1 MPTFISYVNFTDQ
14 GIRDLKNAPNRVEA
28 ARAALSNLGGEIKEI
43 YLTTGQYDLLVIA
56 EAPDAEVMAKFA
68 LTTGQLG
75 NVRTTT
81 VRGFTEDEYYSI
93 VADLP

>member
-28 ARAALSNLGGEIKEI
+28 ARAALKNLGGELKDV
-43 YLTTGQYDLLVIA
+43 YLTTGQYDVLTIV

-68 LTTGQLG
+68 LTMGQLG

>member
-14 GIRDLKNAPNRVEA
+14 GIRDLKDAPNRVEA
-28 ARAALSNLGGEIKEI
+28 ARSALKNLGGELKDI
-43 YLTTGQYDLLVIA
+43 YLTTGQYDLLAIS
-56 EAPDAEVMAKFA
+56 EAPDAEVIAKFSLA
-68 LTTGQLG
+68 LARLG

-93 VADLP
+93 IADLP

>member
-14 GIRDLKNAPNRVEA
+14 GIRDLKNAPNRIEA
-28 ARAALSNLGGEIKEI
+28 ARAALKNLGGELKDI
-43 YLTTGQYDLLVIA
+43 YLTTGQYDVLAIV

-68 LTTGQLG
+68 LTMGQLG

-93 VADLP
+93 VAELP

>member
-14 GIRDLKNAPNRVEA
+14 GIRDLKNAPNRIEA
-28 ARAALSNLGGEIKEI
+28 ARAALKNLGGELKDV
-43 YLTTGQYDLLVIA
+43 YLTTGQYDVLTIV

-68 LTTGQLG
+68 LTMGQLG

>member
-28 ARAALSNLGGEIKEI
+28 ARAALKNLGGEIKDI
-43 YLTTGQYDLLVIA
+43 YLTTGQYDILLIA
-56 EAPDAEVMAKFA
+56 DAPDAEVMAKFSLA
-68 LTTGQLG
+68 VGQLG

>member
-1 MPTFISYVNFTDQ
+1 MPTFISYVNYTDQ
-14 GIRDLKNAPNRVEA
+14 GIRDLKEAPNRVEA
-28 ARAALSNLGGEIKEI
+28 ARAVLKNLGGEVKDI
-43 YLTTGQYDLLVIA
+43 YLTTGQYDLLVIVD
-56 EAPDAEVMAKFA
+56 APDAEALAKFS
-68 LTTGQLG
+68 LTVAQMG

>member
-14 GIRDLKNAPNRVEA
+14 GIRDLKDAPNRVEA
-28 ARAALSNLGGEIKEI
+28 ARAVLKNLGGEIKDI
-43 YLTTGQYDLLVIA
+43 YLTTGQYDLLLIA
-56 EAPDAEVMAKFA
+56 DAPDAEVMAKFA
-68 LTTGQLG
+68 LTVGRLG
-75 NVRTTT
+75 NVRTKT